1 MLMLGSTQQAN
12 AQLQVVVPDV
22 MNFADQQIT
31 MTASDKDSIQ
41 KWANVLVRNN
51 KFLRKYTDRADAF
64 MPIIERI
71 MDEEGAPQ
79 DLKYIVLVESSLIS
93 DLVSTSNAVGYWQF
107 KYATARDFKL
117 RCDSLVDQRMNIV
130 ASSRAAARYLIN
142 NNRILNNWLFSVVS
156 YYQGL
161 TGAQMMMGKGLIGV
175 KDFELRQL
183 NHKYAYKVLAH
194 KLVFQDLLYRNG
206 LPLLQVAEYEECE
219 GKAMSDIATL
229 AGVKLEDLQDYNKW
243 LRLDTVPTDLDY
255 TVIVPYTSENKQLVL
270 AMLNKPVVG
279 VSENL
284 EPYEG
289 KKVFFNLITV
299 KDPVVD
305 TSGKSPEYK
314 STVPLFFTWNGL
326 KAIMA
331 RPGDNINKLAL
342 QGSIDR
348 DDFLDYNDMKVF
360 DLITVGQ
367 VYYLE
372 AKRRKGKIPFHVVR
386 DGETM
391 WVIAQN
397 YGVRLKHL
405 LRKNRMDQA
414 EKLKAGRVIWLRRD
428 RPENEPIEYREVP
441 KEQTLV
447 PRFNAPI
454 ATIPP
459 APRAN
464 NRAVRPAVTPPKP
477 ATVTP
482 KVTKPADTPAV
493 KTAEPEIPAKA
504 DQPSTPT
511 EPEVVPA
518 QEKPAVNPYADLK
531 PVEVE
536 TDQESDSSLRAEYEA
551 AKMAPAEADTA
562 KVVAKP
568 AMPSVQPQTPVS
580 PTVAPVSPPSKAP
593 VTTAP
598 IPMPVDTAQPG
609 AKLPPVPRY
618 QQYVLE
624 PGETLLTVAEKLQVP
639 LDSIIS
645 WNQINEGTLLKPGIT
660 IRFRPAAELQFE
672 QEAKEARERQA
683 KAKPAPV
690 TLPAVTPKKQ
700 PELAPPMPPAPK
712 PKPDE
717 PAVVPTTKPVQ
728 KQVPSPAPSTTQ
740 PNKQPTEQPKPT
752 EPSKPSPTKP
762 STPKQEPTPAKTEPT
777 ASGPTYHTVAPG
789 ETLYRISKQY
799 SLTVQQLLD
808 LNGKT
813 TNSISTGEKL
823 IVKK

>member
-1 MLMLGSTQQAN
+1 MLVLGSALQAN

-22 MNFADQQIT
+22 MTFADQQIT
-31 MTASDKDSIQ
+31 ITAADKDSIQ

-130 ASSRAAARYLIN
+130 ASSQAAARYLLN

-161 TGAQMMMGKGLIGV
+161 TGAQLMMGKSLIGV

-206 LPLLQVAEYEECE
+206 LPLLQVAEYEACE
-219 GKAMSDIATL
+219 GKAMSDIANL

-299 KDPVVD
+299 KDPVLD
-305 TSGKSPEYK
+305 TTGKSPEYK
-314 STVPLFFTWNGL
+314 STLPLFFTWNGL

-342 QGSIDR
+342 QGAIDR
-348 DDFLDYNDMKVF
+348 AEFLDHNDMKVF

-447 PRFNAPI
+447 PRFNTPI

-459 APRAN
+459 APKAN
-464 NRAVRPAVTPPKP
+464 NRVVRSAVTPPKP

-493 KTAEPEIPAKA
+493 KTAEPEIPAKPA
-504 DQPSTPT
+504 ETPPVKT
-511 EPEVVPA
+511 NTPIEPEVVPTKV
-518 QEKPAVNPYADLK
+518 QPASNPYADLK
-531 PVEVE
+531 PVEAVS
-536 TDQESDSSLRAEYEA
+536 DQESDSSLRAEYEA

-562 KVVAKP
+562 RVLAKP
-568 AMPSVQPQTPVS
+568 VVPTVQPQTPVS
-580 PTVAPVSPPSKAP
+580 SPTIAP
-593 VTTAP
+593 VTTSP

-645 WNQINEGTLLKPGIT
+645 WNQINEGTMLKPGIT

-683 KAKPAPV
+683 KTKPAPV
-690 TLPAVTPKKQ
+690 TPPVVTPKKQ

-717 PAVVPTTKPVQ
+717 PAMVPTTKPMP
-728 KQVPSPAPSTTQ
+728 KQVPSPAPSTT
-740 PNKQPTEQPKPT
+740 PPAKQPTEQPKPT
-752 EPSKPSPTKP
+752 EPSKPSPAKP
-762 STPKQEPTPAKTEPT
+762 STPKQETNPAKAEPTPA
-777 ASGPTYHTVAPG
+777 SPTYHTVAAG

-799 SLTVQQLLD
+799 GLTVQQLLD

-813 TNSISTGEKL
+813 TNTISTGEKL